1 MKLMRKQK
9 LRRKANV
16 MRKQRLC
23 VNNNLMRKKGLKR
36 KVVCLCVNYVYA

>member
-1 MKLMRKQK
+1 MRKQK

-16 MRKQRLC
+16 MRKQKLC
-23 VNNNLMRKKGLKR
+23 VNNNLMRKKVLKR